1 MYFHNS
7 IEEEQDFLS
16 CKTKEDFERF
26 IKEHPSSSY
35 VSVARK
41 RIETIQPS
49 TQKSSEPSHE
59 TIPNKTRTAPI
70 QTIIKEKIQEIEQ
83 PTQVTQEKKKADDR
97 ILFESANN
105 NPPPKQHNRAILMK
119 TMFFMHAKLLAISS
133 HILTHF
139 QMGVIERKH
148 RRPSII
154 C

>member
-70 QTIIKEKIQEIEQ
+70 QTIIKEKSKKLNSL
-83 PTQVTQEKKKADDR
+83 PKLPKKKR
-97 ILFESANN
+97 KLMTESYLNQ
-105 NPPPKQHNRAILMK
+105 PITTQPPKQHNRAIIMK